1 MFNNTNGSMNS
12 VDYDAQVSMIVSN
25 TLKKEFDKLLA
36 DIKKQIPAQTQAIK
50 NEVFTDYTVS
60 TDLYNWN
67 SYLVNAGEIKVTDG
81 GYTSNIR
88 WTVKGKEYLNIILD
102 KEL

>member
-36 DIKKQIPAQTQAIK
+36 DIKK
-50 NEVFTDYTVS
+50 
-60 TDLYNWN
+60 
-67 SYLVNAGEIKVTDG
+67 
-81 GYTSNIR
+81 
-88 WTVKGKEYLNIILD
+88 
-102 KEL
+102 